1 MLKAWQMRA
10 AAGIALA
17 ACVTTSAAE
26 HAEVMGAFG
35 FEFGQAVD
43 AAGLHPLGIEPK
55 GGVRYGFI
63 PENPYV
69 SLTEY
74 ELMLTPRSLRVYRI
88 TARGTF
94 KSMERCREELVQLEK
109 ALERKYVKT
118 SGRIKK
124 DFGEIAEIRFGT
136 SARTIR
142 GVCTG
147 AILKKTL
154 TLTYTDEDLLQAAQ
168 DEAAAAEGDAAQG
181 AETGGMGRD
190 ESGL

>member
-1 MLKAWQMRA
+1 
-10 AAGIALA
+10 
-17 ACVTTSAAE
+17 
-26 HAEVMGAFG
+26 
-35 FEFGQAVD
+35 
-43 AAGLHPLGIEPK
+43 
-55 GGVRYGFI
+55 
-63 PENPYV
+63 
-69 SLTEY
+69 
-74 ELMLTPRSLRVYRI
+74 
-88 TARGTF
+88 
-94 KSMERCREELVQLEK
+94 MERCREELVQLEK